1 MLFLIVG
8 TLLGTSLPA
17 VTQAEPAQPN
27 KLLVLGDSLS
37 AGYGLRQQDGWVAL
51 LQDHISQAHYD
62 LTVINA
68 SISGE
73 TTKGGLRR
81 LPDLLERHRP
91 SVVIVE
97 LGGNDALR
105 GQPLNSIRQR
115 LGEIIELS
123 QNAGAEVL
131 LAGMHIPPNYGPR
144 YTAGFHAIYQQLA
157 EQHQLA
163 FVPFLLEGVATRPE
177 WMQADGIHPKAEAQA
192 SILSNVL
199 PALKPLIAPF
209 ASDNAREA
217 PLQSAQSR

>member
-1 MLFLIVG
+1 MLIIG
-8 TLLGTSLPA
+8 ILLCAT
-17 VTQAEPAQPN
+17 TQAAPAQPN

-51 LQDHISQAHYD
+51 LQNHLNETDYD

-81 LPDLLERHRP
+81 LPDLLKRHRP
-91 SVVIVE
+91 QVVIVE

-115 LGEIIELS
+115 LSDIVQLS
-123 QNAGAEVL
+123 QDAGAEVL

-157 EQHQLA
+157 EAHQLA
-163 FVPFLLEGVATRPE
+163 FVPFLLEGVATRAE

-199 PALKPLIAPF
+199 PALEALIEPF

>member
-1 MLFLIVG
+1 M
-8 TLLGTSLPA
+8 
-17 VTQAEPAQPN
+17 
-27 KLLVLGDSLS
+27 
-37 AGYGLRQQDGWVAL
+37 
-51 LQDHISQAHYD
+51 QAHYD

>member
-1 MLFLIVG
+1 MFVSTLF
-8 TLLGTSLPA
+8 LGTSLSA

-51 LQDHISQAHYD
+51 LQEHINEAHYD

-81 LPDLLERHRP
+81 LPDLLQRHRP

-115 LGEIIELS
+115 LSDIIELS
-123 QNAGAEVL
+123 QDAGADVL

-144 YTAGFHAIYQQLA
+144 YTAGFHAIFQQLA
-157 EQHQLA
+157 EQRQLA
-163 FVPFLLEGVATRPE
+163 FVPFLLEGVATRAE

-199 PALKPLIAPF
+199 PALEPLIAPF